1 MTTTYSP
8 HKYQGTGEY
17 CDQCGGDELH
27 HYWKDGE
34 VVGNG
39 VRGMELQHCKTC
51 NQMTNHRGGECL
63 KCPAT
68 KPQSTPRVSVCCG
81 EEVKGRTFTERD
93 EDGCT
98 YKYRALICLQCGKQ
112 CDIKTV

>member
-1 MTTTYSP
+1 MTTYSP

-39 VRGMELQHCKTC
+39 VR
-51 NQMTNHRGGECL
+51 
-63 KCPAT
+63 
-68 KPQSTPRVSVCCG
+68 S
-81 EEVKGRTFTERD
+81 EEVVNSKKNDSISITAQG
-93 EDGCT
+93 G
-98 YKYRALICLQCGKQ
+98 YREVVGIVVCAKCEE
-112 CDIKTV
+112 VRRNY